1 MPEYDAGAIP
11 AGHPIDAAHAV
22 TAERL
27 FAAIWSLSVLGTII
41 GVGRHDADALA
52 DLTPNTLVLGE
63 RLAAIPFQAWIYAG
77 THLLAGLASL
87 ALGYLAV
94 SFAYPRR
101 HLARE
106 AHVNPAAAI
115 QASAHLLGAAVI
127 STVSWG
133 GCDAP
138 SLLISSVFCL
148 LGWLSL
154 AAICAGHRVITRYAD
169 HEEIAHGNVA
179 AALAS
184 AGLHLGVALVVGHA
198 IQGQFTG
205 WASSLTANR
214 PRMGPAPA
222 GALRGMRIRCAAG
235 GVSGWVDM
243 TQGLRAFRCRDVTS
257 VVVVEEDARAKNLV
271 YRWKPKG

>member
-1 MPEYDAGAIP
+1 MPEPDAGAIQ
-11 AGHPIDAAHAV
+11 ADHPAHAV

-27 FAAIWSLSVLGTII
+27 FAAIWSLAVLGTII

-52 DLTPNTLVLGE
+52 ELTPSTLVLGE

-106 AHVNPAAAI
+106 AHLNPAAAI

-138 SLLISSVFCL
+138 SLLISGVFCL
-148 LGWLSL
+148 LGWISL
-154 AAICAGHRVITRYAD
+154 AAICAAHRSITRYAD
-169 HEEIAHGNVA
+169 HEEIAHGNIA

-205 WASSLTANR
+205 WRSSLSAFALALAWVIVLYPLR
-214 PRMGPAPA
+214 QLVLARLILRMTPAEMDA
-222 GALRGMRIRCAAG
+222 
-235 GVSGWVDM
+235 GVSTRHDPWLGAAEGIFYLLAALCLSAGW
-243 TQGLRAFRCRDVTS
+243 
-257 VVVVEEDARAKNLV
+257 
-271 YRWKPKG
+271 